1 MKTLF
6 LIAALLQLPALP
18 SELTTAT
25 TITIVNGGVNQDD
38 LDKITL
44 ELTKWGRFHVRPTD
58 QGSEEGELQL
68 VVTREVLVGS
78 PMSTLIAGV
87 PIRIPLFRLSFQ
99 IGDKILYSDQ
109 TRGGIRKTL
118 ERMQKRLK

>member
-6 LIAALLQLPALP
+6 LIATLLQLPALP

-44 ELTKWGRFHVRPTD
+44 ELTKWGHFKIVE
-58 QGSEEGELQL
+58 GGELTL
-68 VVTREVLVGS
+68 VVTREVLVAS
-78 PMSTLIAGV
+78 PMMSFVAGM
-87 PIRIPLFRLSFQ
+87 PLRIPLFRLSFQ
-99 IGDKILYSDQ
+99 IGDKVLYSDQ
-109 TRGGIRKTL
+109 TRGGVKKTL
-118 ERMQKRLK
+118 ERMQKRLNQ